1 MAKRNRKQKPATTTR
16 ITIHYTNG
24 KTYTLPNVSSVTI
37 KDSKSLQC
45 TYSKDIEGSGITQKI
60 DFNMT
65 LEDVIF
71 IEVRAV
77 NGWSDSTI
85 TAEDGKVV
93 QTSTWKSDNGVIRPL
108 VQFVETIPHNYFFV
122 NPSHTGVGGYDN
134 K

>member
-71 IEVRAV
+71 IEVRAIK
-77 NGWSDSTI
+77 GWSDSTI
-85 TAEDGKVV
+85 TVEDGKVV
-93 QTSTWKSDNGVIRPL
+93 QVSAWRSDNGVIHPI
-108 VQFVETIPHNYFFV
+108 VQFVETTSHNHSISIGNLYI
-122 NPSHTGVGGYDN
+122 HN

>member
-24 KTYTLPNVSSVTI
+24 KTYTLPNVSSITI

-45 TYSKDIEGSGITQKI
+45 SYSKDIEGSGIKQKI

-77 NGWSDSTI
+77 EGWSDSAI
-85 TAEDGKVV
+85 TVEDGKILH
-93 QTSTWKSDNGVIRPL
+93 TITWKSTNGAIRPL
-108 VQFVETIPHNYFFV
+108 VRFVETTSHNHSISIGNLYI
-122 NPSHTGVGGYDN
+122 HN